1 MVTIKKHYEDTNPTE
16 EDLRALL
23 EKEGAKVNSWS
34 ADAGT
39 TNEPEGAAHKRSVV
53 VLRGMVR
60 ITLPGHPDEFADLM
74 AGDRID
80 IPKGTLHG
88 MMVGPAGVS
97 VVEGN

>member
-1 MVTIKKHYEDTNPTE
+1 MVTIKKHYEDAKPA
-16 EDLRALL
+16 EDDVRAAL
-23 EKEGAKVNSWS
+23 EKEGANVNSWS

-39 TNEPEGAAHKRSVV
+39 TNDPEGASNNRSVV
-53 VLRGMVR
+53 VIAGMVR
-60 ITLPGHPDEFADLM
+60 FTLPDHPDEFADLM

-97 VVEGN
+97 VIEGN